1 MTKRFIFCIVLVT
14 LGYAITFAF
23 PVRSIVGARS
33 SQFAEKGGYTAADY
47 VQDGLVA
54 MWDGI
59 ENAGW
64 GKHDSEATTWKDLIG
79 SNDLTIYG
87 NVLSNCISNIG
98 LYLSAAGAS
107 FQIDGI
113 STIEACHEYQGGS
126 TPYGIIVNT
135 GNVGT
140 SRIGLVHYG
149 AANGFQTYS
158 NIFWAY
164 PEIENQ
170 HAITLCGTTAQCYVN
185 GNELQPV
192 THSADAW
199 NNGSVTIIGGRPDG
213 GFRVLANYFCIRFYN
228 RVLTAAEIAAN
239 YAVDKERFNLP

>member
-1 MTKRFIFCIVLVT
+1 ML
-14 LGYAITFAF
+14 L
-23 PVRSIVGARS
+23 GAR
-33 SQFAEKGGYTAADY
+33 QFFERRGAPTPSVPTARDY
-47 VQDGLVA
+47 VQNGLIA

-64 GKHDSEATTWKDLIG
+64 GVHDPNATTWKDLIG
-79 SNDLTIYG
+79 SNDLEIYG

-98 LYLSAAGAS
+98 LSQSAAGAS
-107 FQIDGI
+107 FKIDGV

-135 GNVGT
+135 GGVST

-149 AANGFQTYS
+149 AANAFQTYS

-164 PEIENQ
+164 PEIGNQ
-170 HAITLCGTTAQCYVN
+170 HAITLCGTTAKCYVN

-199 NNGSVTIIGGRPDG
+199 NNGSVTIIGGRISG
-213 GFRVLANYFCIRFYN
+213 GYRLFANYFCVRFYS
-228 RVLTAAEIAAN
+228 RDLTAAEIAAN
-239 YAVDKERFNLP
+239 CAIDKVRFNLP